1 MTTAPIIALLV
12 SALVA
17 LITISNWRYGL
28 ISIIA
33 IGVLQDVLRK
43 LTPEVPSYYLVW
55 SVVMFGLVALV
66 ALSRRALE
74 SRDTLWMG
82 DERLKGAFLLYF
94 VLVAIHSL
102 HALLR
107 WDTPVVPI
115 FGLLF
120 YFGPIVALVLVLAF
134 ARNPVWMKRFVSAY
148 LLIMV
153 PVCLTVYL
161 SPQFKDSIPVLREV
175 GSFVGQELIIY
186 DAGTI
191 LYSYS
196 GLLRV
201 GEIAAFHA
209 AISAGLLSIVLY
221 QKDASTFKRAMA
233 LLLIILLLGAI
244 FLTGRR
250 KMLMALS
257 IYWVLQFTLLNI
269 LRTGFSQRVAVFAVL
284 GVAVTLAVGLIS
296 GEGESSLYL
305 ERGASV
311 FGSVNAR
318 VETSIDLF
326 QSALN
331 RSSWVGLGAGVA
343 SQGMR
348 YTGVD
353 LFQYVG
359 GSSESG
365 IGLIAV
371 ELGLPGILVITWL
384 ALNMARVIWVR
395 LRMIA
400 QVNDTLL
407 IQSVSYL
414 SLLVANV
421 ATFVTAT
428 QLYGDYFVLITLG
441 VLAGGLYACA
451 YQASRQ
457 QFLVQYL
464 RSSLHTNGGVV
475 SS

>member
-1 MTTAPIIALLV
+1 MTTAPIIAALV
-12 SALVA
+12 SAIVV

-55 SVVMFGLVALV
+55 SVVMFAMVAMV

-74 SRDTLWMG
+74 GRETLWMG
-82 DERLKGAFLLYF
+82 DERLKGAFYLYF
-94 VLVAIHSL
+94 MLVAAHSL

-107 WDTPVVPI
+107 WNTPVVPI

-120 YFGPIVALVLVLAF
+120 YFGPIIALVLVLAF
-134 ARNPVWMKRFVSAY
+134 ARNPIWMKRFVSAY

-161 SPQFKDSIPVLREV
+161 SPQFKDSIPILREV
-175 GSFVGQELIIY
+175 GSFVGRELIIY
-186 DAGTI
+186 DGGTI

-221 QKDASTFKRAMA
+221 QKDSSTFKRAMA

-269 LRTGFSQRVAVFAVL
+269 LRTGFSRGIVVFGVL
-284 GVAVTLAVGLIS
+284 GLAVTLGVGLVS

-305 ERGASV
+305 TRGASV
-311 FGSVNAR
+311 FGSVSAR
-318 VETSIDLF
+318 VETSVDLF

-331 RSSWVGLGAGVA
+331 RSSWLGLGAGVA

-353 LFQYVG
+353 MFRYVG

-371 ELGLPGILVITWL
+371 ELGLPGILVLAWL
-384 ALNMARVIWVR
+384 ALNVARVLWTG
-395 LRMIA
+395 LQMIA
-400 QVNDTLL
+400 QVDDTLL

-414 SLLVANV
+414 ALLLANV
-421 ATFVTAT
+421 ATFATAT

-441 VLAGGLYACA
+441 VLAGGLYACV
-451 YQASRQ
+451 YRASRRQ
-457 QFLVQYL
+457 LLIQYL
-464 RSSLHTNGGVV
+464 RSTLSRQEYAAPA
-475 SS
+475 

>member
-1 MTTAPIIALLV
+1 MTTAPVVALLV
-12 SALVA
+12 SAIVV

-28 ISIIA
+28 ISIVAIA
-33 IGVLQDVLRK
+33 VLQDVLRK
-43 LTPEVPSYYLVW
+43 LTPDVPSYYILW
-55 SVVMFGLVALV
+55 SVVMFAMVAMV
-66 ALSRRALE
+66 ALSRNALQNQA
-74 SRDTLWMG
+74 TLWLG
-82 DERLKGAFLLYF
+82 DERLKGAFYLYF
-94 VLVAIHSL
+94 ALVALHSL

-107 WDTPVVPI
+107 WGTPVVPI

-120 YFGPIVALVLVLAF
+120 YLGPIIALLVVLAF
-134 ARNPVWMKRFVSAY
+134 ARHPVWMKRFVGAY

-175 GSFVGQELIIY
+175 GSFVERELIIY

-221 QKDASTFKRAMA
+221 QRDSSTFKRALA

-244 FLTGRR
+244 SLTGRR

-257 IYWVLQFTLLNI
+257 IYWILQFTLLNI
-269 LRTGFSQRVAVFAVL
+269 LRTGYSRRMLVFAILGLSVTL
-284 GVAVTLAVGLIS
+284 GVGLVS
-296 GEGESSLYL
+296 GDSESSLYL
-305 ERGASV
+305 TRGASV
-311 FGSVNAR
+311 FGSVSAR
-318 VETSIDLF
+318 VETSVDLF
-326 QSALN
+326 QSALD
-331 RSSWVGLGAGVA
+331 RSSWLGLGAGVA

-353 LFQYVG
+353 LFRYVG

-371 ELGLPGILVITWL
+371 ELGVPGILVIAWL
-384 ALNMARVIWVR
+384 AFNIARVIWNK

-400 QVNDTLL
+400 EVDDTLL
-407 IQSVSYL
+407 IQSVSYVA
-414 SLLVANV
+414 LLLANA
-421 ATFVTAT
+421 ATFATAT

-441 VLAGGLYACA
+441 VLAGGLYACV
-451 YQASRQ
+451 YRASRRQ
-457 QFLVQYL
+457 LLIRYL
-464 RSSLHTNGGVV
+464 RSTLPRQAIVAST
-475 SS
+475 